1 MLQVIEKMDPSPQ
14 QKLCAVDQT
23 AIDQIADSHKD
34 HRHFHI
40 IIVVNIVQQSVQIAD
55 IHIYQSVK
63 SKKITVKNINKKTAE
78 KSREQTG
85 LFTIYKAVYHC
96 QDQQKVWNH

>member
-23 AIDQIADSHKD
+23 AIDQIADSHKY

-40 IIVVNIVQQSVQIAD
+40 IIVVNIVQ
-55 IHIYQSVK
+55 
-63 SKKITVKNINKKTAE
+63 
-78 KSREQTG
+78 
-85 LFTIYKAVYHC
+85 
-96 QDQQKVWNH
+96 

>member
-1 MLQVIEKMDPSPQ
+1 MLQVIGKMDSPPQ
-14 QKLCAVDQT
+14 QKLRAIDQTAVDQIT
-23 AIDQIADSHKD
+23 DRHQY
-34 HRHFHI
+34 HRYFHI

-85 LFTIYKAVYHC
+85 LFTQIRRS
-96 QDQQKVWNH
+96 